1 MKYRADQ
8 LSNGNYAVFSG
19 KSYYPD
25 TETLNSDAAKKLALQ
40 MSAQWYYEQAEK
52 AFKQAEEEG
61 LLGEY
66 DNSLGDWLC

>member
-19 KSYYPD
+19 KS
-25 TETLNSDAAKKLALQ
+25 
-40 MSAQWYYEQAEK
+40 YEQAEK